1 MSTPHTLD
9 GYIRVSRVM
18 GREGPGY
25 ISPDV
30 QREAIERWAAYR
42 GVVIAEW
49 HVDEDQSGGTQNRPG
64 LREAM
69 RRIEAGETG
78 GLACWRLN
86 RFARNVA
93 AAIGDVQTIQAADAQ
108 LVCVEEDID
117 TTAGPFGSFML
128 TILLAVATLE
138 RDNLMASWETA
149 KMRALQRG
157 APIGPT
163 PFGYERT
170 AEGTLQP
177 HPDQG
182 PVVTRAFEL
191 AASAG
196 PQAALAYLRDHAPE
210 RTWSTFTLR
219 RFLAARSYLGEIH
232 YGDQVVSDSHTPLVT
247 RAVWTAAQLPEGQR
261 RRRAADFPLSGLA
274 TCATCGEG
282 MIGGRAGGSRGRT
295 STRTYRCRASL
306 TSFKGERCPKPAT
319 VNAATLEEH
328 VRTQLAAVL
337 AELRLTVGEP
347 DTELVV
353 LEEALAQAETELSE
367 FASDLALRRALGD
380 AYAAHRDERIAAIEI
395 AREAYENAARTTTSK
410 EIAAADLDASGDL
423 EGLARA
429 VLSGVTVQPG
439 RGNVPERVTLNVL

>member
-1 MSTPHTLD
+1 
-9 GYIRVSRVM
+9 M
-18 GREGPGY
+18 GREGLGY

-42 GVVIAEW
+42 GVTIAEW

-69 RRIEAGETG
+69 RRIEAGDTG

-177 HPDQG
+177 HPDQA

-196 PQAALAYLRDHAPE
+196 PQGALAYLREHAPE

-232 YGDQVVSDSHTPLVT
+232 YGDQVVTDSHTPLVT
-247 RAVWTAAQLPEGQR
+247 RAVWTAAQVAEGQR
-261 RRRAADFPLSGLA
+261 RRRAADFPLSALA
-274 TCATCGEG
+274 KCATCGEG

-295 STRTYRCRASL
+295 AVRTYSCRASL
-306 TSFKGERCPKPAT
+306 TSFKGTRCPTPAT
-319 VNAATLEEH
+319 VNADTLEDY
-328 VRTQLAAVL
+328 VRDQLGGVL
-337 AELRLTVGEP
+337 ADLRVTVGEP
-347 DTELVV
+347 DTDIAD
-353 LEEALAQAETELSE
+353 LESALEAAESELSD
-367 FASDLALRRALGD
+367 FAADLTLRRALGD
-380 AYAAHRDERIAAIEI
+380 RYTSHRDSRVAAVDA

-410 EIAAADLDASGDL
+410 EIAAADLDASGNL

-429 VLSGVTVQPG
+429 VLSGVTVKPG
-439 RGNVPERVTLNVL
+439 RGNVPERVKLNEL